1 MANKPFIEG
10 GRADKNMA
18 LIVRIG
24 AALIMLIAFLMM
36 FVFNPHENGD
46 KFSSETLW
54 EAVHPYNWF
63 FDTVAMAGF
72 IFFALFI
79 AGLAGKTVYKFVN
92 PPANSSGLIS
102 VIAVLSALAMILF
115 FV

>member
-1 MANKPFIEG
+1 MSNKPFIDG
-10 GRADKNMA
+10 GKADKNMS

-24 AALIMLIAFLMM
+24 VGLIMLIALSMM
-36 FVFNPHENGD
+36 FVFNPGENAD

-54 EAVHPYNWF
+54 EAVHPFNWF
-63 FDTVAMAGF
+63 LDTVAMAGF

-102 VIAVLSALAMILF
+102 VIAVVSMLAMILF